1 MNNDI
6 FLHCNACFAYSTSF
20 SKNKEIRFSLT
31 QCGRVICNSCVNRHG
46 NDGNKQNGVGKGIK
60 VEEGKSSSRLNAN
73 ICLFCNEN
81 CAIVECNK
89 DFQQSNTKSIINHL
103 KYKVAQQETM
113 LDKANNEKREL
124 ESQLINLANEN
135 VQLKNLLSMN
145 ENANQSSNRSDG
157 NRTPKPNLGE
167 HHLPVINHNDDIDVI
182 NESDDGGLVLRPR
195 KKKPP
200 QKSSRKSPPRKLPPR
215 KSPPRKSPPS
225 RPITKP
231 VTMTE
236 NHQSNNYDPN
246 YDYLSYFNT
255 PRSSYPTPIQEQQK
269 QQEQQPIEQNQQQ
282 NRQTN
287 QQKINNKI
295 NHNK

>member
-31 QCGRVICNSCVNRHG
+31 QCGRVICNSCVNKHG
-46 NDGNKQNGVGKGIK
+46 NDGNKQSGVGKGIK
-60 VEEGKSSSRLNAN
+60 VEEDKSSSRRNAN
-73 ICLFCNEN
+73 ICLFCNEK

-103 KYKVAQQETM
+103 KNKVAQQETM
-113 LDKANNEKREL
+113 LDKANNENREL

-157 NRTPKPNLGE
+157 NSRNNKSNNNNNNINKNINHQKSSNKKSCPTSRTPKPNLGE

-182 NESDDGGLVLRPR
+182 NDNLMYRESMSIEQLRP
-195 KKKPP
+195 
-200 QKSSRKSPPRKLPPR
+200 
-215 KSPPRKSPPS
+215 
-225 RPITKP
+225 
-231 VTMTE
+231 
-236 NHQSNNYDPN
+236 
-246 YDYLSYFNT
+246 
-255 PRSSYPTPIQEQQK
+255 
-269 QQEQQPIEQNQQQ
+269 
-282 NRQTN
+282 
-287 QQKINNKI
+287 
-295 NHNK
+295 